1 MSVPRRLTV
10 PAPLIRVG
18 QTTRRGW
25 DHPRFGWALKAV
37 ALYVGLIEIAL
48 QLLFGRLRL
57 PFIPFVSSIFEV
69 DISVLDIGR
78 YAEAIPPEVLANGM
92 VVGSLYSLVA
102 VGLILVYRGNRI
114 INFAQAQLGAVPAV
128 IALLLIAKRGVP
140 YMAVLPI
147 VIIGAAILGAGTEI
161 TLVRRFAQ
169 APRLI
174 LTVVTIGVGILLVVL
189 EFFAKRWVGGELID
203 QLAFDYNSPVSSFT
217 YRWGVQT
224 FKGDHLMTVVIVGI
238 VVAALGAFFKFTDM
252 GIAVRASAENGERA
266 SLLGIPVKRVS
277 TVVWAL
283 AAVLSSIGVFLRGP
297 LIGINL
303 TGNTG
308 LGVLLFGLAIA
319 VMAKMDS
326 MPLAFGSG
334 LLVGAINEGVIFSTN
349 RAALTNAV
357 MFLVIVS
364 ALLIQRGS
372 LSRAMEL
379 GASSWQTV
387 REYRTVP
394 AELRSLREV
403 VVARRVF
410 AFLVAAVA
418 LSAPWIFGDAQT
430 KSATLIV
437 VYSIV
442 GVSLVVLTGWTG
454 QISLGQYAISGVA
467 SGVSGMLATTHGWD
481 FFAVVFTGG
490 MVGALVAVL
499 VGLPALRIQG
509 LFLAVT
515 TLAFAFA
522 VQGFV
527 LKREFFAWLLPDQGA
542 FIARPNLYG
551 SIDLSS
557 DSELFG
563 ITVPADAKFY
573 WLCLVVLGL
582 SVALA
587 RGLRKNRSG
596 RILIGARDNGRLMQA
611 FGVNLAATRLAA
623 FAVSGFVAGLAGAMI
638 AYQNESFDPGGFT
651 PEKSLTLFVMAV
663 IGGVG
668 SVGGAILGAVFVVG
682 LPLLPGLRD
691 LELIDLLTSGVGLL
705 FVLMFLPGGLLEG
718 VYRIR
723 DSFLRW
729 VAAKHGLHVP
739 SLVADSL
746 VTQEEEG
753 MLLDDLDELE
763 KTVEAPIPVELVPA
777 EVRR

>member
-1 MSVPRRLTV
+1 MARLSV
-10 PAPLIRVG
+10 PAPVVRVG
-18 QTTRRGW
+18 QAISPAW
-25 DHPRFGWALKAV
+25 NHPRFGWVLRAV
-37 ALYVGLIEIAL
+37 VLYVGLIEVAL

-57 PFIPFVSSIFEV
+57 PFIPIVSLVFGV
-69 DISVLDIGR
+69 DVSVFSIGR
-78 YAEAIPPEVLANGM
+78 YSAPIPPEVIANGM
-92 VVGSLYSLVA
+92 VLGSLYSLVA

-128 IALLLIAKRGVP
+128 VALLLIAKRGVP

-147 VIIGAAILGAGTEI
+147 VVIGAAILGAGTEI
-161 TLVRRFAQ
+161 TLVRRFAN

-174 LTVVTIGVGILLVVL
+174 LTVVTIGVGILLVVM
-189 EFFAKRWVGGELID
+189 EFFAKQWVGGDLID
-203 QLAFDYNSPVSSFT
+203 TLAFDYNSPVSNFT

-224 FKGDHLMTVVIVGI
+224 FKGDHLMTVVIVAI
-238 VVAALGAFFKFTDM
+238 VVLALGAFFKFTDM

-283 AAVLSSIGVFLRGP
+283 AAVLSSIGIFLRGP
-297 LIGINL
+297 LVGINL

-308 LGVLLFGLAIA
+308 LSVLLFGLAIA
-319 VMAKMDS
+319 VMARMDS

-334 LLVGAINEGVIFSTN
+334 LLIGAINEGVIFSTN

-357 MFLVIVS
+357 MFAVILA
-364 ALLIQRGS
+364 ALLIQRGA

-394 AELRSLREV
+394 AELRGLREV
-403 VVARRVF
+403 VVGRRILTFV
-410 AFLVAAVA
+410 VAAIAV
-418 LSAPWIFGDAQT
+418 SAPWIFGDART
-430 KSATLIV
+430 PEATLIII
-437 VYSIV
+437 YAIV

-467 SGVSGMLATTHGWD
+467 SGVSGMLATSHGWD

-515 TLAFAFA
+515 TLGFAFA
-522 VQGFV
+522 VEGFI
-527 LKREFFAWLLPDQGA
+527 LKREFFPWMLPEQGA
-542 FIARPNLYG
+542 FIARPLLYG
-551 SIDLSS
+551 SVDLSG

-563 ITVPADAKFY
+563 VTVPADAKFY

-582 SVALA
+582 AVALA

-596 RILIGARDNGRLMQA
+596 RILIGARDNGRLVQA

-623 FAVSGFVAGLAGAMI
+623 FAVSGFIAGLAGALI
-638 AYQNESFDPGGFT
+638 AYQNEGFEPGGFT

-668 SVGGAILGAVFVVG
+668 SIPGAILGAVFVVG
-682 LPLLPGLRD
+682 LPLLPGLRGV
-691 LELIDLLTSGVGLL
+691 ELIDLLTSSVGLL
-705 FVLMFLPGGLLEG
+705 FLLMFLPGGLIEG
-718 VYRIR
+718 VYKLR
-723 DSFLRW
+723 DGFLRW

-746 VTQEEEG
+746 VTEEEEG
-753 MLLDDLDELE
+753 MLLDDREELD
-763 KTVEAPIPVELVPA
+763 KTLEAPIPDAVLEPA
-777 EVRR
+777 GAR